1 MERIEEIASR
11 IVTECEEKGKE
22 VRYILILD
30 EEPTTN
36 GGAPIREIL
45 AEHDIATIDTS
56 EYLGEIK
63 IFYKVINGLRLDS
76 GDDNEVAEMIGD
88 AVNIL
93 YQIPTDSPLEP
104 DAVFIFHRGRG
115 EQVDMI
121 VGQLTIPAISI
132 DLGQF

>member
-1 MERIEEIASR
+1 MERTEEIASR

-22 VRYILILD
+22 FRYILILD

-45 AEHDIATIDTS
+45 AKHDIATIDTS
-56 EYLGEIK
+56 EYLDEIK
-63 IFYKVINGLRLDS
+63 IFYKVINELRLDS

-93 YQIPTDSPLEP
+93 YQIPTDSPREP
-104 DAVFIFHRGRG
+104 DAVFILHCGRD
-115 EQVDMI
+115 EQVDI
-121 VGQLTIPAISI
+121 IIDQLATPIISI

>member
-1 MERIEEIASR
+1 MERTEEIASR
-11 IVTECEEKGKE
+11 IITECKEKGF
-22 VRYILILD
+22 RYILILN

-36 GGAPIREIL
+36 GGAPIRDIL
-45 AEHDIATIDTS
+45 TKHDIEAIDTS
-56 EYLGEIK
+56 EYLDEIK
-63 IFYKVINGLRLDS
+63 IFYKVINEPCLDS

-93 YQIPTDSPLEP
+93 YQIPTDSPREP
-104 DAVFIFHRGRG
+104 DAVFILHHSRD

-121 VGQLTIPAISI
+121 VDQLTIPIISI